1 MDTLIESELAVNG
14 SQAFTQQVAASIVGR
29 KVFDMPTDVLT
40 IAKQCVLDTLGVSYA
55 GASEDLVCMLADQA
69 AYDGATLD
77 GTGCTLVG
85 RRERVPMSAAALI
98 NGAMAHAL
106 DYDDVNMSSVG
117 HPSAAI
123 LPSLLALAERRNATG
138 AMLLEA
144 FVAGYEAMCQIGVL
158 IAVDHYARGFHTT
171 ATLGS
176 YGAAAGCARLLQLN
190 EHETRMALGL
200 VGTQAAGLKMMFGTM
215 CKPLH
220 AGSANQR
227 GLLSATLAQRGFTS
241 RPDVLEGRGGLFQTQ
256 CGEVRT
262 PEDLFLPER
271 YLIRENLFKY
281 HASCYNTHAA
291 IESVLK
297 LSDGRVV
304 NPADISEIVIY
315 AERGLDTVCN
325 IFAPQTGLEAKFSFR
340 QTCAFALAGLD
351 TSDIQTFSDDNAQA
365 APIRALRDKVRVELV
380 DASSTFIRC
389 DWRDAQG
396 VTRTASHDSGVPSSR
411 LDEQGR
417 RLRRKFDSLVG
428 PLAGTDRCYTI
439 ADIVERLDQM
449 HSLQPLFEALQRS
462 KI

>member
-1 MDTLIESELAVNG
+1 
-14 SQAFTQQVAASIVGR
+14 
-29 KVFDMPTDVLT
+29 MPTDVLA

-55 GASEDLVCMLADQA
+55 GASEDLVRMLADQA
-69 AYDGATLD
+69 ADDGATLD

-85 RRERVPMSAAALI
+85 RRDRVPMSAAALI

-106 DYDDVNMSSVG
+106 DYDDVNMSAVG

-123 LPSLLALAERRNATG
+123 LPSLLALAERRGATG

-158 IAVDHYARGFHTT
+158 VAVGHYARGFHTT

-176 YGAAAGCARLLQLN
+176 YGAAAGCARLLQLD
-190 EHETRMALGL
+190 EYETRMALGL

-241 RPDVLEGRGGLFQTQ
+241 RLDVLEGRGGLFQTQ
-256 CGEVRT
+256 CGEVST
-262 PEDLFLPER
+262 PEDLFLSER

-291 IESVLK
+291 IESILK
-297 LSDGRVV
+297 LSGGRAVD
-304 NPADISEIVIY
+304 PSDINEIVIY

-351 TSDIQTFSDDNAQA
+351 TSDIQTFNDHNVQS

-389 DWRDAQG
+389 DWTDAQG
-396 VTRTASHDSGVPSSR
+396 VTRTASHDSGVPSNC

-428 PLAGTDRCYTI
+428 PLAGTEKCHII
-439 ADIVERLDQM
+439 ADLVERLDQM
-449 HSLQPLFEALQRS
+449 HSLQPLFEVLKRS
-462 KI
+462 ET